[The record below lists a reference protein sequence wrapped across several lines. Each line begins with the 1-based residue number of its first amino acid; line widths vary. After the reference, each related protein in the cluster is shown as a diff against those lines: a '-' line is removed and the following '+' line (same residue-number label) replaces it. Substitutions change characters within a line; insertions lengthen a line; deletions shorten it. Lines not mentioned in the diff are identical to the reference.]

1 MALNSSVVMCG
12 DSMVTSSLISKNMNM
27 LCEMVVGGGEGDKK
41 GSSAS
46 CSYRMYTYPIAV
58 KFPK

>member
-27 LCEMVVGGGEGDKK
+27 LCEMVVGGGG
-41 GSSAS
+41 GGGG
-46 CSYRMYTYPIAV
+46 RG
-58 KFPK
+58 